1 MSDDS
6 NLYLRQLLAGR
17 DHART
22 HPVAGQMM
30 NFAYLLGCRE
40 TGECLAVD
48 PTWDPQ
54 GIVDIARE
62 DGMTV
67 VGAVATHGHPD
78 HVGGTMMG
86 LDVPG
91 VAELLGLI
99 DGPLH
104 SHPLEA
110 PLLQTLTGV
119 APERMELHEDQT
131 TFPVGTVEVQ
141 VLHTPGHSPGS
152 ISLVAGGHVLTGDVL
167 FVGACGRTDL
177 PGADPKVMLESL
189 QRLATLPDETVVLP
203 GHHYGGAVRSTI
215 ADERRTNPYLQLSA
229 EDWARMMG

>member
-1 MSDDS
+1 MSEDN

-17 DHART
+17 DHALH

-30 NFAYLLGCRE
+30 NFAYLVGCRE
-40 TGECLAVD
+40 AGECLAVD
-48 PTWDPQ
+48 PTWDPR
-54 GIVDIARE
+54 GIVDIARA

-67 VGAVATHGHPD
+67 VGAIATHAHAD

-91 VAELLGLI
+91 VRELLEQI

-104 SHPLEA
+104 THPLEA
-110 PLLQTLTGV
+110 PRLRALTGV
-119 APERMELHEDQT
+119 AEDRLALHDDGDS
-131 TFPVGTVEVQ
+131 FSIGTLEIE

-152 ISLVAGGHVLTGDVL
+152 ISLVVEGNVLTGDVL

-177 PGADPKVMLESL
+177 PGADSAVMQQSL
-189 QRLATLPDETVVLP
+189 QRLAGLPGETVVLP
-203 GHHYGGAVRSTI
+203 GHHYGGAVESTI
-215 ADERRTNPYLQLSA
+215 ANERRTNPYLQLSA
-229 EDWARMMG
+229 DD